1 MDGHCELGSVADC
14 TGSVSVNGE
23 EMASDVETIEDWKT
37 WVNTVTVTAGAEK
50 LTASG
55 DGPTQTSGDGPS
67 ETGSEEGEDEDE
79 GEDGD
84 EGESEGDDD
93 DDSGAVQLAC
103 APLLGAAAI
112 AVGAVLI

>member
-1 MDGHCELGSVADC
+1 MDGHCELAEVADC
-14 TGSVSVNGE
+14 TGSATVSGE
-23 EMASDVETIEDWKT
+23 EIVSDVQTIEDWKT

-55 DGPTQTSGDGPS
+55 DGPTQTSADRPS
-67 ETGSEEGEDEDE
+67 ETGSEGSEDE
-79 GEDGD
+79 GEGDGD
-84 EGESEGDDD
+84 EGDDN

-103 APLLGAAAI
+103 GPLLGAAAI